1 MKFLKFLTKI
11 KGFWKI
17 YSGYGYDGETIE
29 FIINNYTEV
38 LENRTKLMSKPTY
51 YARDVIEQIDDWYER
66 KNEMLTAH
74 KETKENVKIIGYS
87 IVNVITNKRLFYFE
101 KKSDA
106 EEILERYNR
115 YSDAG
120 LLRIVETI
128 GEQNE

>member
-11 KGFWKI
+11 KSFWKI

-38 LENRTKLMSKPTY
+38 LESRTRIMSKPTY

-106 EEILERYNR
+106 EKILEEYNR
-115 YSDAG
+115 YTDAG

-128 GEQNE
+128 GEQK

>member
-11 KGFWKI
+11 KSFWKI

-51 YARDVIEQIDDWYER
+51 YASDVIEQIDDWYER

-106 EEILERYNR
+106 EKTLEEYNR
-115 YSDAG
+115 YTDAG

-128 GEQNE
+128 GEQK